1 MCGSRKYPYQ
11 LQGGSNVGN
20 SRGGGCVSEA
30 RFSKEFIK
38 LFQRVRGFKLEKP
51 SVGDTDI
58 GSVHVW
64 MPLLEQQN
72 LMGKTN

>member
-1 MCGSRKYPYQ
+1 MWFQEISIPTSRRVKCWKFK
-11 LQGGSNVGN
+11 GGV
-20 SRGGGCVSEA
+20 CVSEA

-58 GSVHVW
+58 VYTYGCLFW
-64 MPLLEQQN
+64 N
-72 LMGKTN
+72 NKI

>member
-1 MCGSRKYPYQ
+1 MLEIQ
-11 LQGGSNVGN
+11 
-20 SRGGGCVSEA
+20 GGGCVSEA

-58 GSVHVW
+58 VYTYGCLFW
-64 MPLLEQQN
+64 N
-72 LMGKTN
+72 NKI